1 MKHSPA
7 DITLAAI
14 QVKVDG
20 NTLFND
26 VDFKVNAL
34 SSEPGAILN
43 CADDPTNTTEG
54 GRSMQDGT
62 IEQFHGVQIGYRS
75 EDQPK
80 VMLVINALQAIV
92 DNQISPKLPVAVELA
107 DPADLD
113 TMLGYSVLNLSRISG
128 VGITRNPETDQWMA
142 MFTVRAT
149 IEVA

>member
-54 GRSMQDGT
+54 GRAMQDGT

>member
-7 DITLAAI
+7 DITLGAIQAKAAAI
-14 QVKVDG
+14 
-20 NTLFND
+20 TLFD
-26 VDFKVNAL
+26 GIDFKVNAL

-43 CADDPTNTTEG
+43 CADDPSNTIEG

-62 IEQFHGVQIGYRS
+62 IEQFHGVQISYRS

-80 VMLVINALQAIV
+80 VMLVINALQNII

-128 VGITRNPETDQWMA
+128 VGITRNPETDQWLA
-142 MFTVRAT
+142 MFTIRAT